1 MLGRQ
6 IKVQNP
12 KQISC
17 QSNLMNKEVQ
27 NFSPRSEDIEE
38 LQKIDCISRAKNMG
52 SVAPFEDM
60 IPNYA
65 SSNNTFT

>member
-52 SVAPFEDM
+52 SVAPFKDM